1 MLTYE
6 ELKRINAERK
16 QDYEAFKA
24 KHEKRMAKLEKKKQE
39 LQAEYDR
46 LRNLIYGVTVKM
58 TVL

>member
-16 QDYEAFKA
+16 KEYDTFKA
-24 KHEKRMAKLEKKKQE
+24 KHEKRMARLEKKERE
-39 LQAEYDR
+39 LRDEYER
-46 LRNLIYGVTVKM
+46 LMHLKYGVTVKM